1 MFDPTLI
8 QPWTAA
14 QAQAVTEEWT
24 RCVRPD
30 APMYFVLDDD
40 PTGGQTVHDVPVFTA
55 WDEATLRE
63 AFLTGSRLVY
73 LMTNS
78 RSLSAQQTTALYEQ
92 LLTNLKTVSKELE
105 RPCRIISRGDST
117 LRGHYPLESNLIRR
131 SMNEPVK
138 ELLIPAFPEGNRVTY
153 HAVQYLLD
161 EGKWIPCAQ
170 SDYAADKTF
179 GYHSSDLRLWVEEK
193 TAGACRAKEVCSIP
207 LELIRECAYDAI
219 EQLLTDGR
227 YACYAVDALCY
238 TDLKAFYVACARAE
252 KKGVRFLARTAS
264 AWPRVAGV
272 IDAAPLL
279 EPGKIL
285 DKTVRA
291 GGLIIVGSH
300 VNRTTRQLEALI
312 RGGKTEHVVFDQHR
326 VLHEEE
332 LEQEI
337 LRASQCVS
345 DALKQGKNV
354 VLATRRE
361 RLDLPDASA
370 EQQLEITGRIS
381 RAFTDCVRRITV
393 RPSFVITK
401 GGITSSDIVTKAL
414 NTRRA
419 MILGQIYP
427 GVPVWRLGAE
437 SRYPG
442 MPVVIFPG
450 NVGED
455 DALCQVSGQLCAA
468 ERSKTQEEA

>member
-264 AWPRVAGV
+264 AWPRVAGG

-300 VNRTTRQLEALI
+300 VNRTTRQLEALS
-312 RGGKTEHVVFDQHR
+312 RGGKTEHDVFD
-326 VLHEEE
+326 
-332 LEQEI
+332 
-337 LRASQCVS
+337 
-345 DALKQGKNV
+345 
-354 VLATRRE
+354 
-361 RLDLPDASA
+361 
-370 EQQLEITGRIS
+370 
-381 RAFTDCVRRITV
+381 
-393 RPSFVITK
+393 
-401 GGITSSDIVTKAL
+401 
-414 NTRRA
+414 
-419 MILGQIYP
+419 
-427 GVPVWRLGAE
+427 
-437 SRYPG
+437 
-442 MPVVIFPG
+442 
-450 NVGED
+450 
-455 DALCQVSGQLCAA
+455 
-468 ERSKTQEEA
+468 